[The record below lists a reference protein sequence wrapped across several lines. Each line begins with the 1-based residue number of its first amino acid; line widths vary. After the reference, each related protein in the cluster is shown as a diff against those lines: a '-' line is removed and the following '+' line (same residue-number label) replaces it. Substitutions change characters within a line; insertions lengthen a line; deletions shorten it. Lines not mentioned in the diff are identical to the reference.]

1 MSSLQHNCRHGGG
14 VAAAAGGGHAG
25 HHEGGDQA
33 RGVQRER
40 DGARGLPVRPPRA
53 GRAAG
58 PAVPV
63 DRRHAGADRAARAL
77 LAGSPAAC
85 RLTEVPLP
93 CTSMRRRRSAP
104 PFDYGEACPSNTPPT
119 AMPARR
125 SRPGAPRT
133 PLAGSPRRRRAQVA
147 LATAKTDKGAV
158 TRAARKAE
166 ALLREMVAITLR
178 QDLTRIQ
185 RISLE
190 TCITVHMHQKESSG
204 TQPSP
209 QSRAARSA
217 NPISILTLRTTA
229 PSLVLLPAPS
239 CSAMCRARSDSTALQ
254 LQRAGDAQR
263 SW

>member
-1 MSSLQHNCRHGGG
+1 MVEAWLQRLVEGMQGTMKAVIKRAASNVNEMALADFLFGHPAQ
-14 VAAAAGGGHAG
+14 VALLGLQFQWTA
-25 HHEGGDQA
+25 DMQA
-33 RGVQRER
+33 R
-40 DGARGLPVRPPRA
+40 AAPRMPSSQ
-53 GRAAG
+53 GR
-58 PAVPV
+58 
-63 DRRHAGADRAARAL
+63 
-77 LAGSPAAC
+77 PAAC
-85 RLTEVPLP
+85 RLTEAPLP
-93 CTSMRRRRSAP
+93 CTSLRRQRSAP

-119 AMPARR
+119 TMPARR
-125 SRPGAPRT
+125 SRPGTPRT